1 MLRLLICLVLLFAF
15 PFQAHSALKL
25 IPETAEE
32 TASRLSDVVQA
43 VNKVSPSVVSIV
55 STRTAN
61 VNPFQGMAGRIDRS
75 FDFYAHVNAV
85 PSVG

>member
-61 VNPFQGMAGRIDRS
+61 VNPFQGMAGDPFLEKFFGRNTFRRS
-75 FDFYAHVNAV
+75 AT
-85 PSVG
+85 